1 MTAFYFDVGGVLI
14 PDHFAS
20 DKVLDVFA
28 ELGKRYGFDSKVAN
42 AAYTK
47 LQPSLDLGATSLA
60 DLCAAIGIEQQ
71 SFEREWL
78 AMHTV
83 NAEVVS
89 VIEQLI
95 ERGHAVGLA
104 TNFCRCL
111 LNLLIADTPE
121 LSRLVVCC
129 SSDIGVAKPYR
140 DFFYRASTIISS
152 DKVIF
157 IDDRSVNIDAARR
170 FGWTAIQ
177 ATDGWLARFKETYL
191 AAPL

>member
-14 PDHFAS
+14 PDHFAP
-20 DKVLDVFA
+20 DKALDVFA
-28 ELGKRYGFDSKVAN
+28 ELGKRYGFGARVAH

-83 NAEVVS
+83 NAEVIS
-89 VIEQLI
+89 VIEQLL
-95 ERGHAVGLA
+95 ERRHAVGLA

-111 LNLLIADTPE
+111 LNLLIADTPG
-121 LSRLVVCC
+121 LSRPVVCC
-129 SSDIGVAKPYR
+129 SSDIGVAKPNR
-140 DFFYRASTIISS
+140 NFFYRASKIISS
-152 DKVIF
+152 GKVVF
-157 IDDRSVNIDAARR
+157 IDDRSANVDAARR

-191 AAPL
+191 PAPL